1 MHTVI
6 LVIHLIICVSLVGL
20 ILLQRSEGGGLVG
33 GGGNMGVAAPRSK
46 LDGITRTTYWFA
58 GAFVITSL
66 LLVIMANKGD
76 GGSLTDKLSEMPSAA
91 TAPAET
97 APAEPAP
104 AAPAVPTVPLAE

>member
-6 LVIHLIICVSLVGL
+6 LVIHLIVCIALVGL

-33 GGGNMGVAAPRSK
+33 GGGNMGTAAPRSK
-46 LDGITRTTYWFA
+46 LDGITRTTYWMA
-58 GAFVITSL
+58 GAFVVTSL

-76 GGSLTDKLSEMPSAA
+76 GASLTDRLAETPSSV

-97 APAEPAP
+97 APAPAEPTT
-104 AAPAVPTVPLAE
+104 PTVPLAE